1 MAAPLVTTTSK
12 LGPAER
18 RESWRR
24 LGENELD
31 VLVVGAGVTGAG
43 VALDAATRG
52 LRTGLVEARD
62 VASGTSSRSTKLF
75 HGGLRYLEQ
84 LNFRLVAEALH
95 ERELM
100 LTRVAPHLVRP
111 LPFLYPL
118 THRAWERPYV
128 AAGLALYDQ
137 MGGARSVPRQKHLSR
152 GGALTRFPGL
162 RRDALV
168 GAVEYYDAQADDA
181 RFTLT
186 VARTAA
192 QYGALITT
200 STEVVQMLREAD
212 RVTGAVVRDVET
224 GAEQRVRAR
233 VVVNATGVWTD
244 DVQAMSGG
252 RGRFR
257 VRASKG
263 VHLVVPRD
271 RIAGETGLIART
283 ERSVLFVIPWGQHW
297 IVGTT
302 DTDWAYDLAHPAAT
316 AADVDYLLDTV
327 NRVLATPLQREDVVG
342 VYAGLRP
349 LLAGESEDT
358 SRLSREHA
366 VARPQPGLVSIAG
379 GKLTTYRVMAA
390 DAVDA
395 AVDDLALRA
404 VPGSLP
410 CSVTE
415 HVPLVGADGYLAMRN
430 LVPELG
436 RQTGLAPWRV
446 QHLLGRYGSLLTEV
460 LALAEGDRSLLEP
473 VPTAQEY
480 LKVEL
485 RYGATHEAALHLE
498 DLLARRTRMSIETRD
513 RGVDS
518 ALLAA
523 SLVADVLGW
532 DEATVTGEVAA
543 YAARVEAERRSQLL
557 ADDAASDAARRQ
569 APDVRPGLRSVT
581 ATR

>member
-1 MAAPLVTTTSK
+1 MAAPLVTTTSR

-18 RESWRR
+18 QEAWRR
-24 LGENELD
+24 LGERELD
-31 VLVVGAGVTGAG
+31 VLVVGGGVTGAG
-43 VALDAATRG
+43 VALDATTRG

-62 VASGTSSRSTKLF
+62 LASGTSSRSSKLF

-100 LTRVAPHLVRP
+100 LTRIAPHLVRP

-118 THRAWERPYV
+118 THRGWERPYV

-137 MGGARSVPRQKHLSR
+137 IGGARSVPRQQHLSR
-152 GGALTRFPGL
+152 GGALRRFPGL

-168 GAVEYYDAQADDA
+168 GAVQYYDAQADDA
-181 RFTLT
+181 RFTLS
-186 VARTAA
+186 VVRTAA
-192 QYGALITT
+192 QYGALVRT
-200 STEVVQMLREAD
+200 STEVVEMLREAD
-212 RVTGAVVRDVET
+212 RVVGAVVRDVEN

-233 VVVNATGVWTD
+233 VVINATGVWTD
-244 DVQAMSGG
+244 DLQSMSGG

-271 RIAGETGLIART
+271 RIAGETGLILRT

-316 AADVDYLLDTV
+316 AADVDYLLETV
-327 NRVLATPLQREDVVG
+327 NAVLATPLRRDDVVG

-358 SRLSREHA
+358 SQLSREHA

-379 GKLTTYRVMAA
+379 GKFTTYRVMAA

-395 AVDDLALRA
+395 AADDLAWVGRRGALT
-404 VPGSLP
+404 P
-410 CSVTE
+410 SVTE
-415 HVPLVGADGYLAMRN
+415 HVPLVGADGYAAMVN
-430 LVPELG
+430 LIPELG

-446 QHLLGRYGSLLTEV
+446 EHLLGRYGTLLTEV
-460 LALAEGDRSLLEP
+460 LALAEGDPSLLEP

-485 RYGATHEAALHLE
+485 RYGATHEAALHLD
-498 DLLARRTRMSIETRD
+498 DLLARRTRISIETRD
-513 RGVDS
+513 RAVGS
-518 ALLAA
+518 APEAA
-523 SLVADVLGW
+523 DLVRDVLGW
-532 DEATVTGEVAA
+532 DDAAVAREVEA
-543 YAARVEAERRSQLL
+543 YAARVEAERRSQQL
-557 ADDAASDAARRQ
+557 ADDAASDAARRE
-569 APDVRPGLRSVT
+569 APDVRHGLRSVT